1 MSISSSSNIQQQ
13 PGQLYVTSMRASEKE
28 ITEYNELPGML
39 TKSNPKLGLGI
50 VKGAPQAAKWANNT
64 ANSWQL
70 AADHP
75 RNDKANC
82 VKVSRLT
89 GEAPVEIYD
98 AYKLNA
104 DFYVVSAVNAVIH
117 EAGIIGL
124 PCGYF
129 QPLEGCETIFKYI
142 GRKWWNRCND
152 QFKKAKTEWPTY
164 WKNKN
169 DPQLSTF
176 NTTGCRDQYK
186 GAIQRYDK
194 VFVITASWDHNYHH
208 FMIDSL
214 TRLARHVDFLRDNPD
229 IKIHIRRFDQ
239 YAKDERAFAG
249 IKMRHY
255 LAELLGISSARF
267 VSGVV
272 LADQV
277 YLPRAVKCNYPIAS
291 ALEIRYDNALCNL
304 ICALERLSDDD
315 CDIQFCNKC
324 VNNIFTF
331 GYACIC
337 IYNSAR
343 LLASMLKDRATRMGR
358 ESELAP
364 VDHLYL
370 ERTRKVCNFS

>member
-1 MSISSSSNIQQQ
+1 MHTWFRITLLATVFYTLGNGQWESQTASITANAFGKCPWMSISSSSNIQQQ
-13 PGQLYVTSMRASEKE
+13 PGQFYAVSMRASEKE
-28 ITEYNELPGML
+28 ITEYNVLPGML
-39 TKSNPKLGLGI
+39 TRSNPKLGLGI
-50 VKGAPQAAKWANNT
+50 VKGAPQAVKWANNT
-64 ANSWQL
+64 VNSWQL

-82 VKVSRLT
+82 VRVSRLT

-98 AYKLNA
+98 AYKRNA
-104 DFYVVSAVNAVIH
+104 DFYVINAVNAVIH

-164 WKNKN
+164 WKEK
-169 DPQLSTF
+169 DDKQLSIF
-176 NTTGCRDQYK
+176 NATGCRDQYK

-214 TRLARHVDFLRDNPD
+214 SRLARHVDFLRDNPD

-239 YAKDERAFAG
+239 YAKEERAFAG

-267 VSGVV
+267 VSGIV

-277 YLPRAVKCNYPIAS
+277 YLPRAVKCNYPISS
-291 ALEIRYDNALCNL
+291 ALEIR
-304 ICALERLSDDD
+304 
-315 CDIQFCNKC
+315 
-324 VNNIFTF
+324 
-331 GYACIC
+331 
-337 IYNSAR
+337 
-343 LLASMLKDRATRMGR
+343 
-358 ESELAP
+358 
-364 VDHLYL
+364 
-370 ERTRKVCNFS
+370 